1 MIRHWSFYDKETG
14 LLTGQIFG
22 ATDESALLV
31 NIPKGQS
38 AVEGEH
44 DHLSCRVDIATGL
57 VVDYQPPAPNADH
70 EWDDASKRWKLN
82 PEAAA
87 RADRKNGAAARVSHL
102 EANVQ
107 PRAQRELL
115 LSIAKRMGIDGG
127 RAQDIDDEIAKLRI
141 DLKE

>member
-1 MIRHWSFYDKETG
+1 MIKHWSFYDPRSGHFSGRT
-14 LLTGQIFG
+14 FS
-22 ATDESALLV
+22 ATDESALDI
-31 NIPKGQS
+31 NMP
-38 AVEGEH
+38 EGLAAIEGKH
-44 DHLSCRVDIATGL
+44 DHLSRRVDIATGL
-57 VVDYQPPAPNADH
+57 VVDHQPPSPSADH

-127 RAQDIDDEIAKLRI
+127 RAQDIDDEIAELRI